1 MRIRHIW
8 EGESGNVTIRVE
20 QWRAFFRA
28 RTCLFVNGALAVA
41 NDSSLSMVRLVGESN
56 DKDGLRDVVATV
68 RSDGW
73 SSADNLVTV
82 THDGRGIAMRVV
94 QTRWLSAQPG
104 WLRGLFVLGFALL
117 AIFGGDLTDNRW
129 IEYSTFAACLV
140 ALFVADAAPVYPSK
154 RQGSAGH

>member
-1 MRIRHIW
+1 MRIRHVW

-41 NDSSLSMVRLVGESN
+41 NDSSPSMVRLVGKSN
-56 DKDGLRDVVATV
+56 DKDGEVVATV

-73 SSADNLVTV
+73 SSADNLCTV
-82 THDGRGIAMRVV
+82 THDGRGIAMCVV

-104 WLRGLFVLGFALL
+104 WLKGLLVLGFVLL

-129 IEYSTFAACLV
+129 IEYSTFVACLV
-140 ALFVADAAPVYPSK
+140 ALFVADAVPVYPSK
-154 RQGSAGH
+154 RQGPAGD